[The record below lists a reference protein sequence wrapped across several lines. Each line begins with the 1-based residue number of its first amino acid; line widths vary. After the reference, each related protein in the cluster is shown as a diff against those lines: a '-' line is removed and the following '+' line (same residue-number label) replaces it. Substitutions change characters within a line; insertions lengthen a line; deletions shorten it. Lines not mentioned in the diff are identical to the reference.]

1 MKLECEWKGE
11 KKKKTNESLMNLKA
25 KHLSSKVLKSHSSS
39 KSGKK
44 RRRNDSKDEK
54 TSNVLSF
61 HICVKKKKEEVN
73 MWIKPQHGIPQ
84 HERKLAENVTSVKTS
99 NLCVSDLLILAVFF
113 CTIT

>member
-1 MKLECEWKGE
+1 MKLECDWKGE
-11 KKKKTNESLMNLKA
+11 KKKQLMNLKA

-61 HICVKKKKEEVN
+61 HICVKKKKEEEVN

-84 HERKLAENVTSVKTS
+84 HERKLAENGTSVKTS